1 MNVVPAQYP
10 RLKQLWGA
18 GLSAIECGAE
28 LGLDGDQAAVREAV
42 LRAVEDMAKPT
53 VRPKDRR
60 GGRPD
65 RSNLPARYR
74 TRSADTDPMFAIDG
88 VDGKPAPADL
98 EIPIEQRKG
107 LLELTAAVCN
117 WPVGE
122 PKEPGFFFCGAP
134 AHGEESYCAHHCR
147 RAYNGHL
154 SRRRAA

>member
-1 MNVVPAQYP
+1 MNVIPAQYP

-18 GLSAIECGAE
+18 GLSAIECGVE

-42 LRAVEDMAKPT
+42 LRAVEEMAKPVQRAAKRERT
-53 VRPKDRR
+53 A
-60 GGRPD
+60 

-74 TRSADTDPMFAIDG
+74 TREAPDVDPMFAVDG

-107 LLELTAAVCN
+107 LLELTSAVCH
-117 WPVGE
+117 WPVGT
-122 PKEPGFFFCGAP
+122 PREPGFFFCGAP
-134 AHGEESYCAHHCR
+134 SVPEESYCPHHCR